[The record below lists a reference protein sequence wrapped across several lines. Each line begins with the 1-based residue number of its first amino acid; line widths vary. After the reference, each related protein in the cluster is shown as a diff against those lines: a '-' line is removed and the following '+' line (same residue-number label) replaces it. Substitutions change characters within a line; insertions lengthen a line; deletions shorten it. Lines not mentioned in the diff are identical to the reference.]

1 MRPMPPSSTEASR
14 SRARSIEFWS
24 VGSASIWSRRALLPR
39 TLGTSLNAMLELR
52 QRADYSSAEVALVDV
67 ERSLTEAEAFIAAVE
82 RLIRGQ
88 E

>member
-1 MRPMPPSSTEASR
+1 
-14 SRARSIEFWS
+14 
-24 VGSASIWSRRALLPR
+24 
-39 TLGTSLNAMLELR
+39 MLELR